1 MSMQEADD
9 YDFIIWQKCFDT
21 LSISYWVT
29 TEPYYRSF
37 DNIHEYSVLFGD
49 ISTALCFNYSQKK
62 TLSDS
67 INETHSNAQMW

>member
-9 YDFIIWQKCFDT
+9 YDFIIWQKYFYT

-29 TEPYYRSF
+29 REPYHRTF

-49 ISTALCFNYSQKK
+49 SSTVLLKFTEKDTK
-62 TLSDS
+62 
-67 INETHSNAQMW
+67 